1 MTVLAGQTALWLAF
15 GLAVVVPFTIAV
27 SVGVAALFVAFDGSA
42 GNIGEVQRFIEL
54 TDEARGLVP
63 PGLPLLDSDKGAAT
77 TAAIVDFQAKKDEA
91 RRALRASRNGHRAGR
106 EVSLSA
112 SPVRLS

>member
-1 MTVLAGQTALWLAF
+1 MTFLADETAVWLAF
-15 GLAVVVPFTIAV
+15 GLAVVVPLAIAV

-42 GNIGEVQRFIEL
+42 GNIGEVQRFVEL
-54 TDEARGLVP
+54 TDDARRLVP
-63 PGLPLLDSDKGAAT
+63 PGLPLLDGDKAAAT

-91 RRALRASRNGHRAGR
+91 RRALWASRNGHRVGR

-112 SPVRLS
+112 